1 MTRRRIW
8 LCGFVVGAAAAVS
21 ASLQTYVSMATHGH
35 AFARI
40 LLWELGCW
48 WFWAAVAPLLVAQGA
63 RFADPAAIRRR
74 EWRRTVVLAA
84 VLIAAHVGVDAG
96 VLVLV
101 QPFVPVTHFTLAG
114 ALAAAAKSEWMFDII
129 AATIALLIGYGAAAS
144 DRAQQ
149 LALRES
155 RLEADLARAQLDAL
169 RLEIEPHFLFNTLNS
184 IASLIR
190 AESPDR
196 ALAMLLG
203 LSDLM
208 RSTLDTP
215 GPTTTLGAE
224 IAFVQRYIALQRVR
238 FMDRLSVSY
247 AVDPGCEHCE
257 VPTLLLQPLVEN
269 AFRHGV
275 ARRAGACT
283 LDVSARL
290 DAGQLRI
297 RIRDDGAGPPAD
309 FDVHA
314 CTGVGLRNT
323 QSRLERSYGTG
334 ASLAVSSRPA
344 GGTDV
349 DITLPAVVARIE
361 RIQAAGMP
369 SMRAT

>member
-1 MTRRRIW
+1 MW
-8 LCGFVVGAAAAVS
+8 LSGFAVAAAAALS
-21 ASLQTYVSMATHGH
+21 ASLQTYVSMTGHGH
-35 AFARI
+35 AFVRI
-40 LLWELGCW
+40 LAWELTCW
-48 WFWAAVAPLLVAQGA
+48 WFWAAVAPLLTAQGA
-63 RFADPAAIRRR
+63 RIADPRRLRTR
-74 EWRRTVVLAA
+74 EWQRTAALVLALMA
-84 VLIAAHVGVDAG
+84 LHVLVDA
-96 VLVLV
+96 VAIVLV
-101 QPFVPVTHFTLAG
+101 QPFVPVQSYGFAA

-129 AATIALLIGYGAAAS
+129 VATLALLIGYGADAA
-144 DRAQQ
+144 DRAQR

-184 IASLIR
+184 IATLIR
-190 AESPDR
+190 AEAPDR
-196 ALAMLLG
+196 ALSMLLG

-297 RIRDDGAGPPAD
+297 RIRDDGAGLPAD

-349 DITLPAVVARIE
+349 DITLPAVVARIGG
-361 RIQAAGMP
+361 IQAAG
-369 SMRAT
+369 

>member
-21 ASLQTYVSMATHGH
+21 ASLQTYVSMTTHGH

-48 WFWAAVAPLLVAQGA
+48 WFWATVAPLLVAQGA

-74 EWRRTVVLAA
+74 EWRRTVALAG
-84 VLIAAHVGVDAG
+84 VLIAAHIGVDAV

-101 QPFVPVTHFTLAG
+101 QPFVPVTHFTFAF
-114 ALAAAAKSEWMFDII
+114 ALSSAAKSEWMFDII
-129 AATIALLIGYGAAAS
+129 AATIPLLIGYGAAAS

-224 IAFVQRYIALQRVR
+224 LAFVERYVALQRVR
-238 FMDRLSVSY
+238 FMDRLSVTY
-247 AVDPGCEHCE
+247 AIEPACEGCE

-269 AFRHGV
+269 AFRHGI
-275 ARRAGACT
+275 ARRAGACAI
-283 LDVSARL
+283 DISARL
-290 DAGQLRI
+290 EAGRLHI
-297 RIRDDGAGPPAD
+297 RIRDDGAGLPAG
-309 FDVHA
+309 FDLRA
-314 CTGVGLRNT
+314 GAGVGLRNT
-323 QSRLERSYGTG
+323 QSRLERSYGT
-334 ASLAVSSRPA
+334 AAALAIGPRQG

-349 DITLPAVVARIE
+349 DITLPVTFVSVHVPG
-361 RIQAAGMP
+361 IQAAG
-369 SMRAT
+369 

>member
-21 ASLQTYVSMATHGH
+21 ASLQTYVSMTTHGH

-63 RFADPAAIRRR
+63 RFADPAVIRRR
-74 EWRRTVVLAA
+74 EWRRTVVLAG
-84 VLIAAHVGVDAG
+84 VLIAAHIGVDAV

-155 RLEADLARAQLDAL
+155 RLEADLARAQLAAL

-215 GPTTTLGAE
+215 GPATTLGAE
-224 IAFVQRYIALQRVR
+224 LAFVERYVALQRVR
-238 FMDRLSVSY
+238 FMDRLSVTC
-247 AVDPGCEHCE
+247 AIEPDCEGCE

-269 AFRHGV
+269 AFRHGI
-275 ARRAGACT
+275 ARRAGACAIEI
-283 LDVSARL
+283 SARL
-290 DAGQLRI
+290 DGGRLHI
-297 RIRDDGAGPPAD
+297 RIRDDGAGLPAG
-309 FDVHA
+309 FDLRA
-314 CTGVGLRNT
+314 GAGVGLRNT
-323 QSRLERSYGTG
+323 QSRLERSYGT
-334 ASLAVSSRPA
+334 AAALAIGPRQG

-349 DITLPAVVARIE
+349 DITLPVTFVSVHVPG
-361 RIQAAGMP
+361 IQAAG
-369 SMRAT
+369 